1 LSSDSLEIEK
11 DRFILFSLITGQAK
25 TKRPCSIVLQVVVI
39 KHLKTFALFQ
49 SGNAK
54 QRFSFN
60 NFLRLPRNTKVTKAR
75 TQQTPIK
82 TGTGVKD
89 SRVQVKFKKNLIN
102 LNTVMLIF
110 LEVFGNN

>member
-1 LSSDSLEIEK
+1 MNFYYVQSAI
-11 DRFILFSLITGQAK
+11 
-25 TKRPCSIVLQVVVI
+25 RPSFCDDIRVN
-39 KHLKTFALFQ
+39 ALLQ

-60 NFLRLPRNTKVTKAR
+60 NLLLLPRNIKVTKAR

-89 SRVQVKFKKNLIN
+89 SRVPVKFKKNLIN

-110 LEVFGNN
+110 LEFFGNK